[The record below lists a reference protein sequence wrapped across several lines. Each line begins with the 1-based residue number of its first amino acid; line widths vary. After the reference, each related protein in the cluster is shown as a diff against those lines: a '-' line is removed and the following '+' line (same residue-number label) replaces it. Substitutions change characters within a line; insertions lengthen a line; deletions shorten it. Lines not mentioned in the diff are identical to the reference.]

1 MKLDMSLRGFAG
13 MMFGVLMMRMG
24 EMRVMG
30 AGFVIAVGDMRG
42 GFAMM
47 LRGVLMMLGGVFV
60 MFGSVF
66 GVRQGRLLFFGR
78 ILRTALNSVIL
89 RQTRDGPTR
98 KSVAGVCSLEAAKV

>member
-1 MKLDMSLRGFAG
+1 MLGMFVMS
-13 MMFGVLMMRMG
+13 VC